1 MEISTNKSIT
11 IKEMVLSFSILG
23 VVAVVCMFIWKR
35 LNTIDFLIEL
45 FNPANLV
52 QSSLYGI
59 GCGVIFSV
67 FVLVLARITKTKIPK
82 DENNDMLVELMKK
95 PYGPAVVAV
104 LPGIF
109 EELFFRG
116 FLLALFLSFFNS
128 YMAIIL
134 STFVFWI
141 IHVPQY
147 KTNIVLNSV
156 VIMLSVIVSL
166 LFIEFGTLWAPILA
180 HCVYNYLVTLFVKKN
195 LINVY

>member
-1 MEISTNKSIT
+1 MDTSANKSIT
-11 IKEMVLSFSILG
+11 IKDMVLSFSVLG
-23 VVAVVCMFIWKR
+23 IVAIVCMLIWKR
-35 LNTIDFLIEL
+35 LETLDFIIEL

-52 QSSLYGI
+52 QSGLFGI
-59 GCGVIFSV
+59 GAGVMFSL
-67 FVLVLARITKTKIPK
+67 FVLVVVRITKTKIPK
-82 DENNDMLVELMKK
+82 DENNDMLVDLMKK
-95 PYGPAVVAV
+95 SYGPAVVAV

-116 FLLALFLSFFNS
+116 FLLALFLSFFDS
-128 YMAIIL
+128 YVAIIL